1 MKQFIIHL
9 LFLVVLCLVLSTCK
23 HEPEPDPPA
32 ICQYDSSIEEM
43 KKWYYFKTGTWWV
56 YEEQTTGE
64 LDTVTVYFD
73 QSSGGGQ
80 VGSFE
85 WEAYSSFDGYNYYY
99 FFTSSNTIYCLNQ
112 PECDCHK
119 VNRAKGMPGEFVGD
133 SDLFLW
139 PIIEGNYNNIY
150 SNISGQIT
158 SGTTTV
164 TSIDGLFVVGLDTIN
179 NVAEWTVTTDD
190 MHEGFSSKYY
200 FAKDIGIVQFEHQN
214 DNSIWKLIEYQI
226 TP

>member
-1 MKQFIIHL
+1 MIKYLVHL
-9 LFLVVLCLVLSTCK
+9 LFFITLCVVLATCK
-23 HEPEPDPPA
+23 HEPPPEPPKV
-32 ICQYDSSIEEM
+32 CQYDTSIEEM

-80 VGSFE
+80 VGAFE
-85 WEAYSSFDGYNYYY
+85 CYSNSSYDGFNYKYR
-99 FFTSSNTIYCLNQ
+99 FTSLNTIYCLNQ

-119 VNRAKGMPGEFVGD
+119 VNRSKSKPGEFVGD

-150 SNISGQIT
+150 SNINGQIT
-158 SGTTTV
+158 AGTSMVTAVNDSIVIGSDTV
-164 TSIDGLFVVGLDTIN
+164 HDI
-179 NVAEWTVTTDD
+179 AEWTVSTDD
-190 MHEGFSSKYY
+190 MHEGFPSKYY
-200 FAKDIGIVQFEHQN
+200 FARDIGIVHFEHQN
-214 DNSIWKLIEYQI
+214 DNSIWKLIDYHI